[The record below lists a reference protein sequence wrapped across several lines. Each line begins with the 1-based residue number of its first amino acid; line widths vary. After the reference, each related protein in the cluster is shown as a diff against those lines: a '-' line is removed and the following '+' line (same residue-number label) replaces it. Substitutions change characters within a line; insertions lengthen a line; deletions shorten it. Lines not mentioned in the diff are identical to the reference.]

1 MKKINGLIMR
11 KRFFLFVL
19 LFLTTFLM
27 NLFLWNETTQMI
39 RQIPL
44 LISLKENSTDD
55 VYELNY
61 QPSADEN
68 NVIQPYSQSEQDR
81 ILQFLENSFFDSDG
95 KSNLYSGKQSYL
107 SDSSAKMDKE
117 NLTPVTKEMLNSE
130 IRKDFIDATFMN
142 DILILNIEQSV
153 MNDMEEA
160 AETLDLRIG
169 LNSLSEKFREEFN
182 YYFGNFIFGLVLSL
196 VFMSFGLFIVYWIIS
211 SSLKIFQQDIRL
223 HRVMGLTNR
232 KITNNFKLLLML
244 PVTVSFMVFLVF
256 AYSTGFH
263 ILPVDY
269 LYLLLLNSSLL
280 IFSNLIIKKKM
291 GRILDA

>member
-1 MKKINGLIMR
+1 MR

-27 NLFLWNETTQMI
+27 NLFLWNETTQLI
-39 RQIPL
+39 RQMPL
-44 LISLKENSTDD
+44 LVSLKEKSADD
-55 VYELNY
+55 VYELHF
-61 QPSADEN
+61 QPSADEH

-95 KSNLYSGKQSYL
+95 KPNLYSGKQSYL

-153 MNDMEEA
+153 TNDIEKS
-160 AETLDLRIG
+160 AETLDFRIG
-169 LNSLSEKFREEFN
+169 LNSLNEKFREEFN
-182 YYFGNFIFGLVLSL
+182 YYFGNFIFGLALSL
-196 VFMSFGLFIVYWIIS
+196 VFMSFGLLIVYWIIS

-244 PVTVSFMVFLVF
+244 PVIVSFMVFLAF

-263 ILPVDY
+263 VLPVDY
-269 LYLLLLNSSLL
+269 LYLLLLNASLL
-280 IFSNLIIKKKM
+280 IVSNLIIKKKM

>member
-1 MKKINGLIMR
+1 MKKINSLIMR

-39 RQIPL
+39 RQMPL
-44 LISLKENSTDD
+44 LVSLKEKSTDD
-55 VYELNY
+55 VYELHY
-61 QPSADEN
+61 KPSADEN

-95 KSNLYSGKQSYL
+95 KPNLYSGKQSYL

-160 AETLDLRIG
+160 AETLDFRIG

-196 VFMSFGLFIVYWIIS
+196 VFMPFGLFIVYWIIS
-211 SSLKIFQQDIRL
+211 SSLKIFQQDIKL

-244 PVTVSFMVFLVF
+244 PVIISFMVFLVF

-263 ILPVDY
+263 VLPADY
-269 LYLLLLNSSLL
+269 LYLLLLNASLL

>member
-1 MKKINGLIMR
+1 MKKINSLIMR

-39 RQIPL
+39 RQLPL
-44 LISLKENSTDD
+44 LVSLKEKSTDD
-55 VYELNY
+55 VYELHY
-61 QPSADEN
+61 QPSADEH

-95 KSNLYSGKQSYL
+95 QSNLYSGKQSYL
-107 SDSSAKMDKE
+107 SDPNARMDKE
-117 NLTPVTKEMLNSE
+117 NLTPVTKEMLDSE

-142 DILILNIEQSV
+142 DILVLDIEKSV

-160 AETLDLRIG
+160 AETLDFRIG

-196 VFMSFGLFIVYWIIS
+196 VFMSFGLLIVYWIIS

-232 KITNNFKLLLML
+232 KITNNFKLLLMI
-244 PVTVSFMVFLVF
+244 PVIVSFMVFLVF

-263 ILPVDY
+263 VLLIDY
-269 LYLLLLNSSLL
+269 LYLLLLNSSVL

-291 GRILDA
+291 GRMLDA

>member
-1 MKKINGLIMR
+1 MKKINSLIMR

-27 NLFLWNETTQMI
+27 NLFLWNETTQLI
-39 RQIPL
+39 RQIPIL
-44 LISLKENSTDD
+44 VSLKENSTDD

-95 KSNLYSGKQSYL
+95 QSNLYSGKQSYL
-107 SDSSAKMDKE
+107 SDPNARMDKE
-117 NLTPVTKEMLNSE
+117 NLTPVTKEMLDSE

-142 DILILNIEQSV
+142 DILVLDIEKSV

-160 AETLDLRIG
+160 AETLDFRIG

-182 YYFGNFIFGLVLSL
+182 YYFGNFIFGMVLSL
-196 VFMSFGLFIVYWIIS
+196 VFMSFGLLIVYWIIS

-232 KITNNFKLLLML
+232 KITNNFKLLLMI
-244 PVTVSFMVFLVF
+244 PVIVSFMVFLVF

-263 ILPVDY
+263 VLLIDY

-291 GRILDA
+291 GRMLDA

>member
-11 KRFFLFVL
+11 KRFFLFAL

-44 LISLKENSTDD
+44 LVSLKEKSTDD
-55 VYELNY
+55 VYELHY

-95 KSNLYSGKQSYL
+95 KPNLYSGKQSYL
-107 SDSSAKMDKE
+107 SDPNAKMDKE
-117 NLTPVTKEMLNSE
+117 NLTPVTKEMLDKE

-153 MNDMEEA
+153 MNDIEEA
-160 AETLDLRIG
+160 AETLDFRIG

-182 YYFGNFIFGLVLSL
+182 YYFGNFIFGLILSL
-196 VFMSFGLFIVYWIIS
+196 GLYVFWTF
-211 SSLKIFQQDIRL
+211 DC
-223 HRVMGLTNR
+223 
-232 KITNNFKLLLML
+232 
-244 PVTVSFMVFLVF
+244 
-256 AYSTGFH
+256 
-263 ILPVDY
+263 
-269 LYLLLLNSSLL
+269 
-280 IFSNLIIKKKM
+280 
-291 GRILDA
+291 ILDHLFQP

>member
-1 MKKINGLIMR
+1 
-11 KRFFLFVL
+11 
-19 LFLTTFLM
+19 
-27 NLFLWNETTQMI
+27 MI
-39 RQIPL
+39 Q
-44 LISLKENSTDD
+44 T
-55 VYELNY
+55 
-61 QPSADEN
+61 
-68 NVIQPYSQSEQDR
+68 YSKSEQDR

-95 KSNLYSGKQSYL
+95 QSNLYSGKQSYL
-107 SDSSAKMDKE
+107 SDPNARMDKE
-117 NLTPVTKEMLNSE
+117 NLTPVTKEMLDSE

-142 DILILNIEQSV
+142 DILVLDIEKSV

-160 AETLDLRIG
+160 AETLDFRIG

-196 VFMSFGLFIVYWIIS
+196 VFMSFGLLIVYWIIS

-232 KITNNFKLLLML
+232 KITNNFKLLLMI
-244 PVTVSFMVFLVF
+244 PVIVSFMVFLVF

-263 ILPVDY
+263 VLLIDY

-291 GRILDA
+291 GRMLDA

>member
-1 MKKINGLIMR
+1 MKKINSLIMR

-68 NVIQPYSQSEQDR
+68 NVIQTYSKSEQDR

-95 KSNLYSGKQSYL
+95 QSNLYSGKQSYL
-107 SDSSAKMDKE
+107 SDPNARMDKE
-117 NLTPVTKEMLNSE
+117 NLTPVTKEMLDSE

-142 DILILNIEQSV
+142 DILVLDIEKSV

-160 AETLDLRIG
+160 AETLDFRIG

-196 VFMSFGLFIVYWIIS
+196 VFMSFGLLIVYWIIS

-232 KITNNFKLLLML
+232 KITNNFKLLLMI
-244 PVTVSFMVFLVF
+244 PVIVSFMVFLVF

-263 ILPVDY
+263 VLLIDY

-291 GRILDA
+291 GRMLDA

>member
-1 MKKINGLIMR
+1 MYNRCYFTCSKNNHFICIVEENNMKKINGLIMR
-11 KRFFLFVL
+11 KRFVLFVL

-68 NVIQPYSQSEQDR
+68 NVIQPYSQSEQAR

-107 SDSSAKMDKE
+107 SDSTAKMDKE

-130 IRKDFIDATFMN
+130 KQKESYKKAQAQLQKAQKD
-142 DILILNIEQSV
+142 
-153 MNDMEEA
+153 
-160 AETLDLRIG
+160 
-169 LNSLSEKFREEFN
+169 EKTA
-182 YYFGNFIFGLVLSL
+182 
-196 VFMSFGLFIVYWIIS
+196 
-211 SSLKIFQQDIRL
+211 Q
-223 HRVMGLTNR
+223 
-232 KITNNFKLLLML
+232 
-244 PVTVSFMVFLVF
+244 
-256 AYSTGFH
+256 
-263 ILPVDY
+263 
-269 LYLLLLNSSLL
+269 
-280 IFSNLIIKKKM
+280 
-291 GRILDA
+291 

>member
-1 MKKINGLIMR
+1 MR

-39 RQIPL
+39 RQMPF
-44 LISLKENSTDD
+44 LISLKEKSTDNI
-55 VYELNY
+55 YELHY

-68 NVIQPYSQSEQDR
+68 NVIQPYSKSEQDH

-95 KSNLYSGKQSYL
+95 KPNLYSGKQSYI
-107 SDSSAKMDKE
+107 SDPNAKMDKE
-117 NLTPVTKEMLNSE
+117 NLAPVTKEMLDKE

-153 MNDMEEA
+153 TNDIEEA
-160 AETLDLRIG
+160 AETLDFRIG
-169 LNSLSEKFREEFN
+169 LNSLSEKFRKEFN
-182 YYFGNFIFGLVLSL
+182 YYFGNFIFGLILSL
-196 VFMSFGLFIVYWIIS
+196 VFMSFGLLIVYWIIS

-223 HRVMGLTNR
+223 HRVMGLTNS
-232 KITNNFKLLLML
+232 KITNNFKRLLML
-244 PVTVSFMVFLVF
+244 PVIVSFMVFLVF

-263 ILPVDY
+263 VLPADY

-291 GRILDA
+291 RRILDA

>member
-81 ILQFLENSFFDSDG
+81 ILHFLENSFFDSDG

-107 SDSSAKMDKE
+107 SDSTAKMDKE

-130 IRKDFIDATFMN
+130 IQKDFIDATFMN
-142 DILILNIEQSV
+142 DILILDIAQSDI
-153 MNDMEEA
+153 NEMEET
-160 AETLDLRIG
+160 AETLGFRMSLH
-169 LNSLSEKFREEFN
+169 SLSEKFREEFN

-196 VFMSFGLFIVYWIIS
+196 VFMSFGVFIVYWIIS
-211 SSLKIFQQDIRL
+211 SI
-223 HRVMGLTNR
+223 
-232 KITNNFKLLLML
+232 
-244 PVTVSFMVFLVF
+244 
-256 AYSTGFH
+256 
-263 ILPVDY
+263 
-269 LYLLLLNSSLL
+269 
-280 IFSNLIIKKKM
+280 
-291 GRILDA
+291 

>member
-1 MKKINGLIMR
+1 MKKINSLIMR

-27 NLFLWNETTQMI
+27 NLFLWNETTQLI
-39 RQIPL
+39 RQIPIL
-44 LISLKENSTDD
+44 VSLKENSTDD
-55 VYELNY
+55 VYELHY

-68 NVIQPYSQSEQDR
+68 NVIQTYSKSEQDR

-95 KSNLYSGKQSYL
+95 QSNLYSGKQSYL
-107 SDSSAKMDKE
+107 SDPNARMDKE
-117 NLTPVTKEMLNSE
+117 NLTPVTKEMLDSE

-142 DILILNIEQSV
+142 DILVLDIEKSV

-160 AETLDLRIG
+160 AETLDFRIG
-169 LNSLSEKFREEFN
+169 LNSLSEKLREEFN

-196 VFMSFGLFIVYWIIS
+196 VFMSFGLLIVYWIIS

-232 KITNNFKLLLML
+232 KITNNFKLLLMI
-244 PVTVSFMVFLVF
+244 PVIVSFMVFLVF

-263 ILPVDY
+263 VLLIDY

-291 GRILDA
+291 GRMLDA

>member
-1 MKKINGLIMR
+1 MKKINSLIMR

-27 NLFLWNETTQMI
+27 NLFLWNETTQLI
-39 RQIPL
+39 RQMPL
-44 LISLKENSTDD
+44 LVSLKEKSADD
-55 VYELNY
+55 VYELHF
-61 QPSADEN
+61 QPSADEH

-95 KSNLYSGKQSYL
+95 KPNLYSGKQSYL

-142 DILILNIEQSV
+142 DILILNIEKSV
-153 MNDMEEA
+153 TNDIEKS
-160 AETLDLRIG
+160 AETLDFRIG
-169 LNSLSEKFREEFN
+169 LNSLNEKFREEFN
-182 YYFGNFIFGLVLSL
+182 YYFGNFIFGLALSL
-196 VFMSFGLFIVYWIIS
+196 VFMSFGLLIVYWIIS

-244 PVTVSFMVFLVF
+244 PVNVSFMVFLVF

-280 IFSNLIIKKKM
+280 IISNLIIKKKM

>member
-1 MKKINGLIMR
+1 MKKINSLIMR

-27 NLFLWNETTQMI
+27 NLFLWNETTQLI
-39 RQIPL
+39 RQMPL
-44 LISLKENSTDD
+44 LVSLKEKSADD
-55 VYELNY
+55 VYELHY

-68 NVIQPYSQSEQDR
+68 NVIQTYSKSEQDR

-95 KSNLYSGKQSYL
+95 QSNLYSGKQSYL
-107 SDSSAKMDKE
+107 SDPNARMDKE
-117 NLTPVTKEMLNSE
+117 NLTSVTKEMLDSE

-142 DILILNIEQSV
+142 DILVLDIEKSV

-160 AETLDLRIG
+160 AETLDFRIG

-196 VFMSFGLFIVYWIIS
+196 VFMSFGLLIVYWIIS

-232 KITNNFKLLLML
+232 KITNNFKLLLMI
-244 PVTVSFMVFLVF
+244 PVIVSFMVFLVF

-263 ILPVDY
+263 VLLIDY

-291 GRILDA
+291 GRMLDA

>member
-1 MKKINGLIMR
+1 MKKINSLIMR

-27 NLFLWNETTQMI
+27 NLFLWNETTQLI
-39 RQIPL
+39 RQMPL
-44 LISLKENSTDD
+44 LVSLKEKSADD
-55 VYELNY
+55 VYELHF
-61 QPSADEN
+61 QPSADEH

-95 KSNLYSGKQSYL
+95 KPNLYSGKQSYL

-153 MNDMEEA
+153 TNDIEKS
-160 AETLDLRIG
+160 AETLDFRIG
-169 LNSLSEKFREEFN
+169 LNSLNEKFREEFN
-182 YYFGNFIFGLVLSL
+182 YYFGNFIFGLALSL
-196 VFMSFGLFIVYWIIS
+196 VFMSFGLLIVYWIIS

-244 PVTVSFMVFLVF
+244 PVIVSFMVFLAF

-263 ILPVDY
+263 VLPVDY
-269 LYLLLLNSSLL
+269 LYLLLLNASLL
-280 IFSNLIIKKKM
+280 IVSNLIIKKKM

>member
-1 MKKINGLIMR
+1 MKKINSLIMR

-27 NLFLWNETTQMI
+27 NLFLWNETTQLI
-39 RQIPL
+39 RQMPL
-44 LISLKENSTDD
+44 LVSLKEKSADD
-55 VYELNY
+55 VYELHF

-68 NVIQPYSQSEQDR
+68 NVIQTYSKSEQDR

-95 KSNLYSGKQSYL
+95 QSNLYSGKQSYL
-107 SDSSAKMDKE
+107 SDPNARMDKE
-117 NLTPVTKEMLNSE
+117 NLTPVTKEMLDSE

-142 DILILNIEQSV
+142 DILVLDIEKSV

-160 AETLDLRIG
+160 AETLDFRIG

-196 VFMSFGLFIVYWIIS
+196 VFMSFGLLIVYWIIS

-232 KITNNFKLLLML
+232 KITNNFKLLLMI
-244 PVTVSFMVFLVF
+244 PVIVSFMVFLVF

-263 ILPVDY
+263 VLLIDY

-291 GRILDA
+291 GRMLDA

>member
-68 NVIQPYSQSEQDR
+68 NVIQTYSKSEQDR

-95 KSNLYSGKQSYL
+95 QSNLYSGKQSYL
-107 SDSSAKMDKE
+107 SDPNARMDKE
-117 NLTPVTKEMLNSE
+117 NLTPVTKEMLDSE

-142 DILILNIEQSV
+142 DILVLDIEKSV

-160 AETLDLRIG
+160 AETLDFRIG

-196 VFMSFGLFIVYWIIS
+196 VFMSFGLLIVYWIIS

-232 KITNNFKLLLML
+232 KITNNFKLLLMI
-244 PVTVSFMVFLVF
+244 PVIVSFMVFLVF

-263 ILPVDY
+263 VLLIDY

-291 GRILDA
+291 GRMLDA

>member
-1 MKKINGLIMR
+1 MKKINSLIMR

-27 NLFLWNETTQMI
+27 NLFLWNETTQLI
-39 RQIPL
+39 RQIPIL
-44 LISLKENSTDD
+44 VSLKENSNDD
-55 VYELNY
+55 VYELHY

-68 NVIQPYSQSEQDR
+68 NVIQKKKKSEQDR

-95 KSNLYSGKQSYL
+95 QSNLYSGKQSYL
-107 SDSSAKMDKE
+107 SDPNARMDKE
-117 NLTPVTKEMLNSE
+117 NLTPVTKEMLDSE

-142 DILILNIEQSV
+142 DILVLDIEKSV

-160 AETLDLRIG
+160 AETLDFRIG

-182 YYFGNFIFGLVLSL
+182 YYFGNFIFGMVLSL
-196 VFMSFGLFIVYWIIS
+196 VFMSFGLLIVYWIIS

-232 KITNNFKLLLML
+232 KITNNFKLLLMI
-244 PVTVSFMVFLVF
+244 PVIVSFMVFLVF

-263 ILPVDY
+263 VLLIDY

-291 GRILDA
+291 GRMLDA